1 MIWWEQ
7 NSLPPLLKVY
17 CSRNFLEHRSGVQLK
32 FSYPIEKV
40 IVIRRSDQ
48 NPLHHHLSLPVLPL
62 YQRFLED
69 RRNVQ
74 QNIDLSS
81 TVHSQPWMYQK
92 LLEQWKWSEM
102 KQRPPLPGFTPAW
115 PKISMYCIK
124 SSGTSQV
131 EQDVTSPSNH
141 SLLRHWKYTKWST
154 SKRGIIFVRY
164 WYSSRVR
171 LSLSRSHSLCSYQIY
186 TPLSIIISHNT
197 ILTPARSTPFHST
210 LKTNKRNNYKWGG
223 SSSP

>member
-1 MIWWEQ
+1 MRTEFTP
-7 NSLPPLLKVY
+7 SPLKSTLYLK
-17 CSRNFLEHRSGVQLK
+17 CLALRRDVQWK
-32 FSYPIEKV
+32 FSCPIGKTV
-40 IVIRRSDQ
+40 VIRRLDKNQ
-48 NPLHHHLSLPVLPL
+48 LHHHLSLPILPL

-74 QNIDLSS
+74 QNTDLSS
-81 TVHSQPWMYQK
+81 RVHSQPWIYQK
-92 LLEQWKWSEM
+92 LLEKGKWSEM

-141 SLLRHWKYTKWST
+141 SPLRHSKYTKWST

-186 TPLSIIISHNT
+186 TPHSIIISHNT

>member
-7 NSLPPLLKVY
+7 NSLPPLLKAY
-17 CSRNFLEHRSGVQLK
+17 CPRNFLEHRSDVQLK
-32 FSYPIEKV
+32 FSYPIEKA
-40 IVIRRSDQ
+40 IVIRRSDKT
-48 NPLHHHLSLPVLPL
+48 PLHHHLSLPILPL

-81 TVHSQPWMYQK
+81 TVHSQPWMYQN

-102 KQRPPLPGFTPAW
+102 QQWPPFPGFTPAGS
-115 PKISMYCIK
+115 KSQCTK

-131 EQDVTSPSNH
+131 KQDVTFPSNH
-141 SLLRHWKYTKWST
+141 SPLRHSKYTKWSM

-164 WYSSRVR
+164 WYSSRVL

-197 ILTPARSTPFHST
+197 ILTPARSTPFHPT
-210 LKTNKRNNYKWGG
+210 LKTNKRNNYKWSGP
-223 SSSP
+223 SSP